1 MKTLLF
7 LINFLLFKTILA
19 LPEKFDVFLK
29 AQDHFEKDR
38 CKEAIKLLKNIDP
51 KIDLENAET
60 MINIYKIKAIC
71 YFEIGDLINAKNA
84 IKELYLIDPNFT
96 FDAFSTPKEV
106 VDLANIEKKMI
117 EEKSLKLTNEKMDFF
132 KRENN
137 NSINLIKEKK
147 ILPFGTS
154 LFPFGINHYLLE
166 HKIKGPIYLFSQS
179 LLLATNISSFLVKQ
193 SYFKGFGIYELADL
207 NNEKKFSQAQNIQ
220 FISLGAFLMIYTVSV
235 IDALAN
241 FDKNN
246 N

>member
-7 LINFLLFKTILA
+7 LINFLLFKAILA
-19 LPEKFDVFLK
+19 TPQKDVFLK

-38 CKEAIKLLKNIDP
+38 CREAIKLLKSIDP
-51 KIDLENAET
+51 KIDLENTEI

-71 YFEIGDLINAKNA
+71 YFELKDLINSKNA
-84 IKELYLIDPNFT
+84 IKEIYLIDPNFT

-117 EEKSLKLTNEKMDFF
+117 EEKSLKLTNEKLDFL
-132 KRENN
+132 REENN

-147 ILPFGTS
+147 ILPMGTS
-154 LFPFGINHYLLE
+154 LFPLGINHYLLE
-166 HKIKGPIYLFSQS
+166 HKIKGPIYLLSQS
-179 LLLATNISSFLVKQ
+179 FFLAANISSFFVKQ
-193 SYFKGFGIYELADL
+193 SYFKGFGIYELEDL
-207 NNEKKFSQAQNIQ
+207 KNEKKFIRAQNIQ
-220 FISLGAFLMIYTVSV
+220 FISLGAFLMIYTISV
-235 IDALAN
+235 IDAFVN